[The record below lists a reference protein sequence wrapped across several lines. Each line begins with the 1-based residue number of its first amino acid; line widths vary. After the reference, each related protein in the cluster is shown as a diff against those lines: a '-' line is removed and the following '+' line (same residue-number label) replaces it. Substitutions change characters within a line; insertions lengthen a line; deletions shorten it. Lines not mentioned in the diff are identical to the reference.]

1 MKTIE
6 EFKNFFDTTLH
17 IDLNM
22 LEHKR
27 QQTIKQIFKNI
38 LIYISIIVLLVVV
51 GLFVNKLIY
60 GDYFNEKEYFT
71 NST

>member
-60 GDYFNEKEYFT
+60 GDYFNEKEY
-71 NST
+71 NI